1 MIYFC
6 CSKGDDLLSYPRQSE
21 VARRLLS
28 YGLRQEYG
36 ITDSCILKSP
46 LGKPKLKGADQI
58 RISISHC
65 QGAVAV
71 ILSDHEVGIDVERI
85 RPYEK
90 EAARRILTF
99 EEKVL
104 LEKENRNQ
112 EILFFRYLTLKES
125 YIKALGAGLTYP
137 MKSIC
142 FQLEENCIRSNKPWA
157 DFHSILNCEEFIISV
172 CCLHVKEQEKAQ
184 MKIRNFMIP

>member
-6 CSKGDDLLSYPRQSE
+6 CSKGKDLLSYPRQSN

-28 YGLRQEYG
+28 YGLLQEYG
-36 ITDSCILKSP
+36 ITEADILKSP
-46 LGKPKLKGADQI
+46 LGKPKLKDESNI
-58 RISISHC
+58 KISISHC
-65 QGAVAV
+65 RGAVAV
-71 ILSDHEVGIDVERI
+71 ILSDHEVGIDVEKI
-85 RPYEK
+85 RSYEK

-99 EEKVL
+99 EEKTL
-104 LEKENRNQ
+104 LEREERGQ
-112 EILFFRYLTLKES
+112 EALFFRYLTLKES

-137 MKSIC
+137 LQSIC

-172 CCLHVKEQEKAQ
+172 CRLHVKEQEKAQ